1 MKNIMRI
8 ATVVAAAHLVLVA
21 SAGEERV
28 FPQLP
33 DGTLPDTE
41 VATNVA
47 LNVQHDGN
55 MRFSISI
62 DAASC
67 TGCTVC
73 QQVCPAGA
81 IEEVAK

>member
-1 MKNIMRI
+1 MCKACVKTGCPAING
-8 ATVVAAAHLVLVA
+8 TGDHVV
-21 SAGEERV
+21 
-28 FPQLP
+28 
-33 DGTLPDTE
+33 
-41 VATNVA
+41 
-47 LNVQHDGN
+47 
-55 MRFSISI
+55 I